1 MTTTPSLD
9 SATGQRGREL
19 LAVLARAATPA
30 ERIAGGWL
38 RPTGETPL
46 AEERL
51 ERWSH
56 RVGGGQPERVAE
68 VLAELGVSLD
78 QWRIG
83 LSDVTAVPG
92 EPLPTWA
99 QDAMTLLNLVGTE
112 WEWPDPPRLREVA
125 GDELPD
131 WVDPDQPWRFYPGFR
146 DWMAAARRDV
156 DTWAAS
162 APITEE
168 AKHDLVLNLAQ
179 RQLTASGP
187 LLMAT
192 VPGRPVDDPLFEGD
206 ARSDWEALWSTHPVV
221 SRLLAT
227 AWRQWRETTEELC
240 SRVGADLPSVSP
252 GVAVTRIELAAG
264 DQHCDGRGVARL
276 RLSDGTSAF
285 LKPRADG
292 LHRLLGAVLAQV
304 DSAGTPLGLR
314 LPDLSERDGYSW
326 AGEVVRGDCPEERG
340 VDSYFRR
347 AGALVRVTQAMGST
361 DLHHENFVAAP
372 DLPVLVDF
380 ETVVAPGALRTARP
394 DDALSARLTDTPGSS
409 SMITSVVSGPPG
421 RNTADIGALAGPREM
436 LTPYTVRTLVLEKDG
451 PALRSARAPL
461 PNGTALPTRDGVR
474 VSLRGHE
481 QALIDG
487 YADVQ
492 RRLASL
498 AHTEHVPALHPEP
511 AVRLLARATRLYAQ
525 VLGSSLAPDALVD
538 GVERELV
545 LQGLYKA
552 TGTAPRGLIGCEV
565 DALRELDI
573 PMFTVPFTRTD
584 LVSDRGVILPDAIRE
599 APAAKIRAR
608 LREAAD
614 RDDYVDD
621 LRATLFSMDPDEPPS
636 ESEDD
641 RGDPPPTSVV
651 SGAPARSGRARE
663 QTRFSSASEGGR
675 PSLEARSVREPD
687 NTEPVALL
695 LDRVIELDDGAV
707 AWIGLEHDPNR
718 NRWTYGRM
726 SAGLTGQAGIG
737 LALATVAARAA
748 DPPAGSAAVARA
760 AVLGSVARVGLGNRG
775 PADAF
780 GGPAGVLYAAA
791 VVARLLD
798 DAVLL
803 DAARSLVAPCLSAA
817 RRAEPSI
824 VIDGTAGAILAL
836 LQLPE
841 DPAVADTLTELA
853 ELADLPPIDADVDAA
868 DSWSASLPS
877 RTYGTALARCRL
889 AQIRPERVS
898 LPDLPTPTGPGDA
911 IAAATIRHPVDLDEP
926 AMVDASLRVLLDQ
939 AELAGAALRRGAN
952 GGWAE
957 RRDRLI
963 EMLLTR
969 RAATGRWCAP
979 LLAPDPTLLSPIHGI
994 AALAT
999 LCTDVGRDVPS
1010 IRTLT

>member
-1 MTTTPSLD
+1 MTTTSSLA
-9 SATGQRGREL
+9 SATGLPDLEL
-19 LAVLARAATPA
+19 LAVLARASTPA

-38 RPTGETPL
+38 RPTGDTAL
-46 AEERL
+46 TEERL
-51 ERWSH
+51 DRWS
-56 RVGGGQPERVAE
+56 RRVAAGHPEQVVE
-68 VLAELGVSLD
+68 VLQEHGVSLD

-92 EPLPTWA
+92 ESLPTWA
-99 QDAMTLLNLVGTE
+99 QDAITLLNLVGTE
-112 WEWPDPPRLREVA
+112 WEWPEPPRLREVA

-146 DWMAAARRDV
+146 DWMADARRDV
-156 DTWAAS
+156 DRWAAS
-162 APITEE
+162 APISDR
-168 AKHDLVLNLAQ
+168 AKHDFVINLAQ

-192 VPGRPVDDPLFEGD
+192 VPGRPLDDPLFERN

-221 SRLLAT
+221 ARLLAT

-240 SRVGADLPSVSP
+240 SRVAADLPSVFP
-252 GVAVTRIELAAG
+252 GVEVARIELAAG
-264 DQHCDGRGVARL
+264 DQHCGGRGVARL

-304 DSAGTPLGLR
+304 DAAGAPLGLR
-314 LPDLSERDGYSW
+314 LPDLIERDGYSW
-326 AGEVVRGDCPEERG
+326 AGEVVRGDCPDERG
-340 VDSYFRR
+340 VDAYFRR

-380 ETVVAPGALRTARP
+380 ETVIAPGALRTARP
-394 DDALSARLTDTPGSS
+394 DDALSARLTDTPGST
-409 SMITSVVSGPPG
+409 SMVTSVVSGPPG

-436 LTPYTVRTLVLEKDG
+436 LTPYAVRTLVLEKDG
-451 PALRSARAPL
+451 PALRSARAAL
-461 PNGTALPTRDGVR
+461 PNGTALPTRDGHR

-492 RRLASL
+492 RRLESL
-498 AHTEHVPALHPEP
+498 SHTEHVPALDPEP
-511 AVRLLARATRLYAQ
+511 AVRMLARATRLYAQ
-525 VLGSSLAPDALVD
+525 LLGQSLAPDALVD

-545 LQGLYKA
+545 LEGLYRA
-552 TGTAPRGLIGCEV
+552 TSTAPRGLIACEV
-565 DALRELDI
+565 EALRELDI
-573 PMFTVPFTRTD
+573 PLFTVPFTRTD
-584 LVSDRGVILPDAIRE
+584 LVSDRGVILTDVIRE
-599 APAAKIRAR
+599 APATKIRTR
-608 LREAAD
+608 LREAGD
-614 RDDYVDD
+614 RKDYVDD
-621 LRATLFSMDPDEPPS
+621 LRATLFSMDPVEAPTRPEPVEGSMRP
-636 ESEDD
+636 E
-641 RGDPPPTSVV
+641 PV
-651 SGAPARSGRARE
+651 GAP
-663 QTRFSSASEGGR
+663 TRID
-675 PSLEARSVREPD
+675 PY
-687 NTEPVALL
+687 EPVALL
-695 LDRVIELDDGAV
+695 LDRAIERDDGTAT
-707 AWIGLEHDPNR
+707 WIGLEHDPNR

-748 DPPAGSAAVARA
+748 DPPAGCAAVARA
-760 AVLGSVARVGLGNRG
+760 ALLGSVDRVGSGDRG

-780 GGPAGVLYAAA
+780 GGPSGVLYAAA
-791 VVARLLD
+791 VAARLLD

-803 DAARSLVAPCLSAA
+803 DAARSLIAPCLSAA

-841 DPAVADTLTELA
+841 DTAAAVALTELA
-853 ELADLPPIDADVDAA
+853 DLTKLPPADSEVDAP

-877 RTYGTALARCRL
+877 RAYGTALARYRL
-889 AQIRPERVS
+889 AQVRPEHAGP
-898 LPDLPTPTGPGDA
+898 PDLPVPAGPGDA
-911 IAAATIRHPVDLDEP
+911 IAGATVGHRVDPVNPVDPGDRDEP
-926 AMVDASLRVLLDQ
+926 VPVDASLRVLLDH
-939 AELAGAALRRGAN
+939 AELAHAALHSGAD

-963 EMLLTR
+963 EMILTR
-969 RAATGRWCAP
+969 RARTGRWCAP
-979 LLAPDPTLLSPIHGI
+979 LLAPDSTLLSPIHGI

-999 LCTDVGRDVPS
+999 LCIDVRRDVS
-1010 IRTLT
+1010 SARTFS